1 MRKLR
6 LDLDQLAVDSF
17 GTGEALGVGTI
28 QARSD
33 TGPDVCL
40 QPVGDHDAITAPITS
55 WQTCDTCPGL
65 YTCNLSCFRTE
76 PGCTTCT

>member
-17 GTGEALGVGTI
+17 RTGEALGVGTI

-33 TGPDVCL
+33 SGAEVCL
-40 QPVGDHDAITAPITS
+40 QPGFDGDAITVPVTLAN
-55 WQTCDTCPGL
+55 TCDTCPGL
-65 YTCNLSCFRTE
+65 DTCRLSCIRTE